1 MTPWT
6 TAARPAAG
14 AIAASAL
21 LVACATSPLGRS
33 QLMLVSN
40 EQIQQMG
47 VDTFQQIV
55 AETPQSDDPQVRAY
69 VTCVANA
76 ITEAIPA
83 DAEGVPDG
91 AWEVRVFADDTAN
104 AFALPGGKI
113 GVHAGLL
120 DVAENADQ
128 LATVIGH
135 EVAHV
140 LAGHSAERVSAQMAK
155 ELGVSGAQVL
165 LGAAGDPSS
174 PYNGLLLQA
183 LGVSADLGVLK
194 YSRTHESEADLY
206 GLDLMARAGFD
217 PRASVPLWR
226 NMDAA
231 GGGRP
236 PEFLSTHPSPETRIE
251 DLQKRIPRVLPTMEQ
266 ARAQGRRPRCQ
277 PPG

>member
-1 MTPWT
+1 MIPR
-6 TAARPAAG
+6 TALVRATAG
-14 AIAASAL
+14 AAACAL

-33 QLMLVSN
+33 QLVLVSD
-40 EQIQQMG
+40 EQMQQMG

-55 AETPQSDDPQVRAY
+55 SETPQSNDPQVRAY
-69 VTCVANA
+69 VTCVATA
-76 ITEAIPA
+76 ITDAIPE
-83 DAEGVPDG
+83 DAEGTPDG
-91 AWEVRVFADDTAN
+91 AWEVRVFADDSAN

-113 GVHAGLL
+113 GVHTGLL
-120 DVAENADQ
+120 DVAEDADQ

-155 ELGVSGAQVL
+155 EVGVSGVQVL

-217 PRASVPLWR
+217 PRDSVPLWR
-226 NMDAA
+226 NMAAA

-251 DLQKRIPRVLPTMEQ
+251 DLQKRIPKVLPLMEE
-266 ARAQGRRPRCQ
+266 ARARGRRPACR